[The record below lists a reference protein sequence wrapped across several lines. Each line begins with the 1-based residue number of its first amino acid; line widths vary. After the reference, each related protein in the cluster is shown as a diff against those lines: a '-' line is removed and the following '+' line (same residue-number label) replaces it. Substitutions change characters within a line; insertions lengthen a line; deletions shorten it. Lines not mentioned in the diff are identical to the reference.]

1 MKGLGVKR
9 LLIKNA
15 RVVSPGVGI
24 CPGALLIED
33 GKIANIH
40 PLSSAVD
47 LTDVETLDAADRLLT
62 PGLIDMHTHGVRHF
76 LYDNGPDDLRQA
88 LQCVPAYGC
97 TCTVPTLV
105 ATGSPDMLERIGTLA
120 DALQETPGATAPGL
134 HLEGPFMAET
144 GAACKRMAGDTVLL
158 DELIAACQG
167 RLAIMSISPETAN
180 IIPVIEHLNE
190 AGVVPFMTHTR
201 ADVEQTEAAIAAGAR
216 HATHFYDVFYPLEE
230 TDEGVRPVACV
241 EAILADRDVSVDFI
255 CDGVHVHPAAIR
267 MSLWAKG
274 FEQMML
280 ITDSS
285 MGAGLPAG
293 EYDTPWGFRI
303 TVVPGKGARIIGP
316 HEHAGALA
324 GSSLTMNQG
333 VANLLDWLDIPPEQ
347 VWAMATSNPARV
359 LGLQTK
365 GTVEVG
371 TDADLVLWNDDLTP
385 RRTWVGGECVFQDES
400 NTDER
405 VDR

>member
-120 DALQETPGATAPGL
+120 DALQETPGATAPG
-134 HLEGPFMAET
+134 
-144 GAACKRMAGDTVLL
+144 
-158 DELIAACQG
+158 
-167 RLAIMSISPETAN
+167 SIS
-180 IIPVIEHLNE
+180 
-190 AGVVPFMTHTR
+190 R
-201 ADVEQTEAAIAAGAR
+201 ARSWPKPAQPASEWR
-216 HATHFYDVFYPLEE
+216 ATPCF
-230 TDEGVRPVACV
+230 
-241 EAILADRDVSVDFI
+241 S
-255 CDGVHVHPAAIR
+255 
-267 MSLWAKG
+267 
-274 FEQMML
+274 
-280 ITDSS
+280 
-285 MGAGLPAG
+285 
-293 EYDTPWGFRI
+293 
-303 TVVPGKGARIIGP
+303 
-316 HEHAGALA
+316 
-324 GSSLTMNQG
+324 
-333 VANLLDWLDIPPEQ
+333 
-347 VWAMATSNPARV
+347 TS
-359 LGLQTK
+359 
-365 GTVEVG
+365 
-371 TDADLVLWNDDLTP
+371 
-385 RRTWVGGECVFQDES
+385 
-400 NTDER
+400 
-405 VDR
+405 